1 MAVGVIRGT
10 SGKTGRCG
18 RTDTYGDS
26 MTYGLWKI
34 ISESVTV
41 SPRHALRLLRC
52 HIVVS
57 TFLSFCLADHFLLTF
72 PKLVAVPY
80 LEVAGQQV

>member
-34 ISESVTV
+34 ISDLCVRADV
-41 SPRHALRLLRC
+41 ALLG
-52 HIVVS
+52 
-57 TFLSFCLADHFLLTF
+57 TE
-72 PKLVAVPY
+72 AVR
-80 LEVAGQQV
+80 